1 MKRERKKYIIDKEM
15 SEKGNMKEK
24 DRKKG
29 TRLLSLGARCCYYAM
44 NR

>member
-24 DRKKG
+24 DRKKEHDHLVLEHVAAI
-29 TRLLSLGARCCYYAM
+29 TR
-44 NR
+44 